1 MASASGGAG
10 TVSELHTYSD
20 GSVLRLMSAKELI
33 TIPIWRGNRSVNEE
47 HVRNIAAQ
55 VGHNLR
61 LLETTPFRI
70 VTYMVPDS
78 EGRPV
83 LASFLID
90 GQHRACVMRRAFQES
105 LCEPDFLVTVVVKR
119 VESELD
125 AIRYFK
131 AINHVK
137 SVVHDDY
144 KVVVNEYVAELCAA
158 FNVVGKKP
166 FIKPG
171 AVKRPNLSTD
181 KLREVLEAQ
190 KDRLTLE
197 KADITAFIARVRRW
211 NMERCEA
218 VRLEIAL
225 GCTRKDAKILESCAA
240 SEFMLAADPK
250 LPWVAALLRS

>member
-1 MASASGGAG
+1 MA
-10 TVSELHTYSD
+10 TVAATTSELHTFSD

-33 TIPIWRGNRSVNEE
+33 MIPIWRGNRSVNEE

-61 LLETTPFRI
+61 LLESTPFRLI
-70 VTYMVPDS
+70 AYMVPDS
-78 EGRPV
+78 EGHPV

-105 LCEPDFLVTVVVKR
+105 MCEPDFLVSVIVKR

-137 SVVHDDY
+137 AVVHDDY
-144 KVVVNEYVAELCAA
+144 KVVVNEYMAELCSA
-158 FNVVGKKP
+158 FNVGKKP

-171 AVKRPNLSTD
+171 GVKRPNLSAD

-190 KDRLTLE
+190 KDRLSLE
-197 KADITAFIARVRRW
+197 KSDILAFVERVKRW
-211 NMERCEA
+211 NKERCEA
-218 VRLEIAL
+218 VRLEMAL
-225 GCTRKDAKILESCAA
+225 GCTRKDGKVLESCVAC
-240 SEFMLAADPK
+240 EFMLAADPK
-250 LPWVAALLRS
+250 LPWVAPTLMP